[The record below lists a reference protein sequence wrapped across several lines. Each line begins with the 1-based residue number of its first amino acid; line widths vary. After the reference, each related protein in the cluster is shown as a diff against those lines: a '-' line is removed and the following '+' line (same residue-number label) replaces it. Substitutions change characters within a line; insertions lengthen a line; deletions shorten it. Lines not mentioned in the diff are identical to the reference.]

1 MQLNK
6 PVYYTIL
13 FIVISVSFYFYAPI
27 HYAWLTSDDAL
38 SVLMAHYYKLPNDL
52 YCWGQDRGGTLI
64 SLMGW
69 VLKRT
74 LNTSAILSVSIAN
87 YIVLGVGFIGYSSL
101 FKKQSTK
108 LLLAVIWFLPFQR
121 FVDIIRYPIGMEY
134 SLIGFGIFLINQ
146 SFKNSSSIIKQYT
159 LLALGLLQFVLAI
172 WVSDLA
178 LVTLSVLM
186 GVAYFYYVYNQKK
199 YIPNKTILLAIML
212 AIVACVGFIS
222 YAKSFATRQVTEY
235 LFLNNWQQIK
245 QAFQTVIQANVDVFV
260 FKTNEPAVSLYA
272 WLLVLFIGLLIAH
285 ILKNNALK
293 KLLLNKWTVFFLIDF
308 FAIIGVFFISHWV
321 LANGM
326 GRWYFVA
333 SYISFALFVLS
344 LFDADV
350 IKPNKPLGVLLI
362 FILIVGVV
370 SPIYTMK
377 TTRHHSLKPTSKVVK
392 ELEQLGEIGLIGEY
406 WNAYINSVN
415 QPELIKATPHDA
427 SDVRNLTLA
436 AEVISRENIYVVR
449 DMWMR
454 SFPDSIQQFGV
465 MLYKDG
471 QEFEMANSKLCK
483 YKK

>member
-101 FKKQSTK
+101 FKKPSTK
-108 LLLAVIWFLPFQR
+108 LLLAIIWFLPFQR

-186 GVAYFYYVYNQKK
+186 GVAYFYFVYNQKK

-245 QAFQTVIQANVDVFV
+245 QAFQTIIQANVDVFV

-293 KLLLNKWTVFFLIDF
+293 KLLLNKWTVFF
-308 FAIIGVFFISHWV
+308 
-321 LANGM
+321 
-326 GRWYFVA
+326 
-333 SYISFALFVLS
+333 
-344 LFDADV
+344 
-350 IKPNKPLGVLLI
+350 
-362 FILIVGVV
+362 
-370 SPIYTMK
+370 
-377 TTRHHSLKPTSKVVK
+377 
-392 ELEQLGEIGLIGEY
+392 
-406 WNAYINSVN
+406 
-415 QPELIKATPHDA
+415 
-427 SDVRNLTLA
+427 SD
-436 AEVISRENIYVVR
+436 
-449 DMWMR
+449 
-454 SFPDSIQQFGV
+454 
-465 MLYKDG
+465 
-471 QEFEMANSKLCK
+471 
-483 YKK
+483 